1 MYILSIWSCLFL
13 LKSQKRNVVR
23 KILTF
28 CLKYLGLCIPPPP
41 LASCF
46 LSNMKLASFGRN
58 PVISRVGLITNK
70 GGLTLLHINPDGS
83 GHLATAPM
91 CPKHSTTGP
100 LSPQQQ
106 NKNRGLSPHY
116 QRGKACVALSDF
128 TKRWCRSS
136 TFTFLANKP
145 VSHCWWFH
153 GVRVHRKR
161 RSASVP
167 HPVGKASRCL

>member
-1 MYILSIWSCLFL
+1 MF
-13 LKSQKRNVVR
+13 
-23 KILTF
+23 KILGT
-28 CLKYLGLCIPPPP
+28 LYPPPPP

-116 QRGKACVALSDF
+116 QRGKACVALSDLLHQTMMQIF
-128 TKRWCRSS
+128 NLHIFSQQTCQSLLMISWRPGAQEKAQC
-136 TFTFLANKP
+136 F
-145 VSHCWWFH
+145 
-153 GVRVHRKR
+153 
-161 RSASVP
+161 SASP
-167 HPVGKASRCL
+167 CWQGF